1 MAEEKS
7 NSWIA
12 YASIV
17 IAAIPILI
25 GIYEYNANAQRDFGK
40 NFLNQQNQVYE
51 ELLEDLGVIS
61 TAISNPDDSLSRSNY
76 ARGKFNFNQL
86 YYGKLNLYQ
95 NPNIEKLTDSLF
107 NMVNSYDSSKS
118 AGSQRELLNNMIDSF
133 QNKVYELSVE
143 CKKSLKNTYDL
154 K

>member
-1 MAEEKS
+1 MSEKS
-7 NSWIA
+7 NSLIA

-17 IAAIPILI
+17 IAAIPIFI
-25 GIYEYNANAQRDFGK
+25 GIYEYNANNQREFGK

-51 ELLEDLGVIS
+51 ELLGYLGGIS
-61 TAISNPDDSLSRSNY
+61 TAISNPEDSLSKSNY
-76 ARGKFNFNQL
+76 TKAKFNFNQL

-95 NPNIEKLTDSLF
+95 NPDIEKLTDSLF
-107 NMVNSYDSSKS
+107 NMVNTYDSTNS
-118 AGSQRELLNNMIDSF
+118 ANARRAMLNNLIDSF

>member
-1 MAEEKS
+1 MSEKS

-12 YASIV
+12 YASII
-17 IAAIPILI
+17 IAAVPILI
-25 GIYEYNANAQRDFGK
+25 GVYEYNANNQREFGK

-51 ELLEDLGVIS
+51 ELLGYLGGIS

-76 ARGKFNFNQL
+76 TKAKFNFNQL

-95 NPNIEKLTDSLF
+95 NNQIEKLTDSLF
-107 NMVNSYDSSKS
+107 NMVNSYDSTKS
-118 AGSQRELLNNMIDSF
+118 TTSQRVLLNNLIDGF
-133 QNKVYELSVE
+133 QYKVYELSVE